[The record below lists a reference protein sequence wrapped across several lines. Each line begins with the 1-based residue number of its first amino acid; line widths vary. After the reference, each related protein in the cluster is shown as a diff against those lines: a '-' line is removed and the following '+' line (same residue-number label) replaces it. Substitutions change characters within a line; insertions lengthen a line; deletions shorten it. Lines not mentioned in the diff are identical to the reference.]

1 MRLHFLLFL
10 LVLRLAL
17 TANAVTDSPARLHV
31 FQTELERAAEAVRTA
46 RQETADAQTDIR
58 AAEQQSEL
66 AAKKQD
72 DAQRAYLRSLEI
84 YEQARMNYERLKQIH
99 QQAKIS

>member
-1 MRLHFLLFL
+1 MRLHFLFPFAIAI
-10 LVLRLAL
+10 VL
-17 TANAVTDSPARLHV
+17 TANAATDSPTRLHV
-31 FQTELERAAEAVRTA
+31 FQTELERAAELVRTA